1 MNSLLKNLFIS
12 FIGIFLLISILLLV
26 ILWNFSNNIPDYK
39 FLKNYKPP
47 VSSKV
52 YAGDGNLVA
61 DFSKEKR
68 IFVPYRSIPK
78 NVINAFLSAED
89 KNFFSHPGVDAK
101 GVLRATI
108 NNFKNIMTSKRLEGA
123 STITQQ
129 VAKNFLL
136 TNEVS
141 LNRKLKEAILAFRIE
156 RALTKE
162 RILEL
167 YLNQI
172 YLGSGAYGVAAAS
185 LEYFDKSIKEL
196 DYAEAALLALDDA
209 GLDIG
214 NMEAFYCGNLGQAN
228 AMVGQRILQE
238 IGQTGIPVVNCSNAC
253 ATGATAF
260 REAWTSIKAGLYDVV
275 LAVGVEQMGTGLL
288 GGAGGGVG
296 IPKEGLLGSGTMP
309 AVFAEA
315 GMEHARQYG
324 TTFEQF
330 AKISVKNHHHSTMNP
345 KARYQIETPLDEV
358 MNAEMISYPN
368 TKLMCSVNVDGA
380 AAAVLVSE
388 KKAKELGMQ
397 RAVRIKASVMT
408 SDPYQERD
416 LVMPDV
422 NSCTRKAAAEAY
434 EMAGL
439 NSEDIDLVELHDCFA
454 TAEMLHYENLGLCGD
469 GEAGR
474 LIDEGEVELGGRIP
488 VNVSGGLLSKGHPL
502 GATGIANIYEVC
514 THLRGEAGARQVE
527 NAKIGMT
534 HVIGLGSACG
544 IHILEKV

>member
-1 MNSLLKNLFIS
+1 MS
-12 FIGIFLLISILLLV
+12 
-26 ILWNFSNNIPDYK
+26 D
-39 FLKNYKPP
+39 
-47 VSSKV
+47 V
-52 YAGDGNLVA
+52 YVL
-61 DFSKEKR
+61 
-68 IFVPYRSIPK
+68 
-78 NVINAFLSAED
+78 
-89 KNFFSHPGVDAK
+89 GVDMIK
-101 GVLRATI
+101 FGRFPDRTVPD
-108 NNFKNIMTSKRLEGA
+108 
-123 STITQQ
+123 
-129 VAKNFLL
+129 
-136 TNEVS
+136 
-141 LNRKLKEAILAFRIE
+141 
-156 RALTKE
+156 
-162 RILEL
+162 
-167 YLNQI
+167 
-172 YLGSGAYGVAAAS
+172 LG
-185 LEYFDKSIKEL
+185 
-196 DYAEAALLALDDA
+196 AEAALLALDDA
-209 GLDIG
+209 GLTID

-288 GGAGGGVG
+288 GGSGGGTG

-315 GMEHARQYG
+315 GMEHSRQYG

-388 KKAKELGMQ
+388 KKAKELGMG
-397 RAVRIKASVMT
+397 RSVRVKASVLT

-422 NSCTRKAAAEAY
+422 NSCTRKAAKEAY

-439 NSEDIDLVELHDCFA
+439 GAEDIDLVELHDCFA
-454 TAEMLHYENLGLCGD
+454 TAEMLHYENLGLCKD
-469 GEAGR
+469 GEAGK
-474 LIDEGEVELGGRIP
+474 LIDEGEVELGGRVP

-514 THLRGEAGARQVE
+514 THLRGEAGKRQVE
-527 NAKIGMT
+527 GAKVGLT

-544 IHILEKV
+544 IHILEKA